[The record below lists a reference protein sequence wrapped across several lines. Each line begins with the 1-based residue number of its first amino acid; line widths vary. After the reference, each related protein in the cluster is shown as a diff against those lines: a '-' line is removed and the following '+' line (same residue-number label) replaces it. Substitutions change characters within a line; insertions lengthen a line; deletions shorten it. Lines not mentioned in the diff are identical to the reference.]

1 MAIRRGP
8 KIKTSTIYFKRGEL
22 PFKVRTNSKALEFR
36 DTIIFSNHPTS
47 KLLMAMDFLS
57 LMATSQCSTSR
68 IGTGKPKNSS
78 LFKISDPMRPR
89 F

>member
-1 MAIRRGP
+1 MASRKGP

-22 PFKVRTNSKALEFR
+22 PFKDRTNSKALEFR
-36 DTIIFSNHPTS
+36 DTIIFSNHPPS

-57 LMATSQCSTSR
+57 LIATSQSLTPGV
-68 IGTGKPKNSS
+68 GTGKPKNSS
-78 LFKISDPMRPR
+78 LFKISEPTRPH